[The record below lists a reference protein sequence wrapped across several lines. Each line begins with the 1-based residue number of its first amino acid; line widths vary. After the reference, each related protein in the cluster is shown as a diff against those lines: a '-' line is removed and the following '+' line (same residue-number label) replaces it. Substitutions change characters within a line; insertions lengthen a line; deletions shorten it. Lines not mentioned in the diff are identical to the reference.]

1 MILAT
6 LSLVGFNAY
15 GAFQVEQKFDPVLYL
30 RNDSYPRQFQEAL
43 KLYFPKLG
51 QRGGVYIGAIDYF
64 EQQEALL
71 RLGDSLRQNPYI
83 NMDNFGFWL
92 LDFVHWMKQNKMKP
106 EDYAEFRSYLAEFL
120 FTTDQGYPHIKV
132 YITKFQ
138 KNDES
143 NSILQLLKQDY
154 MLLNSAT
161 IDLC

>member
-43 KLYFPKLG
+43 KRYFPKLG
-51 QRGGVYIGAIDYF
+51 QRGGVYIGMRSRFNSPKNLMLLFLCAAGAIDYF

-71 RLGDSLRQNPYI
+71 RLGESLRQNPYI

-92 LDFVHWMKQNKMKP
+92 LDFDHWMKQNKYKP
-106 EDYAEFRSYLAEFL
+106 EDYPEFRAYLAEFL
-120 FTTDQGYPHIKV
+120 FTTDQGYPHLKV
-132 YITKFQ
+132 NKVVSFKFRF
-138 KNDES
+138 
-143 NSILQLLKQDY
+143 
-154 MLLNSAT
+154 
-161 IDLC
+161 